1 MNASKTNEQNRLAA
15 PAPRGQGAERSRRST
30 AVQITAAAAH
40 VPITPNAPRAAAR
53 AGLAPRLASA
63 TAGQTP
69 EAAAALHAEIE
80 PEIYRQAA
88 RAREAEAA
96 TVSLTDRIARIEAIT
111 RRGR

>member
-1 MNASKTNEQNRLAA
+1 MGAHRVTQLA
-15 PAPRGQGAERSRRST
+15 GVGK
-30 AVQITAAAAH
+30 AVMGAAH
-40 VPITPNAPRAAAR
+40 LV
-53 AGLAPRLASA
+53 RLASA

>member
-1 MNASKTNEQNRLAA
+1 MCSSRNCARCVQGDGGLYRAEARDRRLQAIAWCQQAAQEYADQRHQHTALAA
-15 PAPRGQGAERSRRST
+15 HL
-30 AVQITAAAAH
+30 V
-40 VPITPNAPRAAAR
+40 
-53 AGLAPRLASA
+53 RLASA